1 MTQFLTLKDNPID
14 VSDATGPTDH
24 VAMTAPIM
32 VSFDIEGIQNTATVG
47 KNSYESCYG
56 KDDSRGIAE
65 RGMDVYY

>member
-1 MTQFLTLKDNPID
+1 MAQFLTQKDNLID
-14 VSDATGPTDH
+14 VSDAAGQTGH

-32 VSFDIEGIQNTATVG
+32 VSFDIDAIQNTATGG

-56 KDDSRGIAE
+56 KGGSRGIAE